1 MNSPAS
7 SNIEFDNKSETT
19 LSATNSVQ
27 AHTRLM
33 GQILLEMGKITSE
46 DTENILQL
54 QQQSGMLFGDAA
66 RQLGLV
72 TDIDVQRV
80 LASQFD
86 YPYLFPGQEN
96 YSSELVVAYQPFCA
110 QVEAIRAMRSQL
122 MMRWFSTGHKSMAVI
137 GINPD
142 CGSSLFIANL
152 AVLFSQLGQ
161 RTLLIDTNLRE
172 PGQHKIFNLHN
183 KQGLSDVLAG
193 RVELSDVISKL
204 EPFVDLTVLSAGTR
218 PPNPSELLSRAAFAN
233 TSEHIANQ
241 YDIVLY
247 DAPAFMSSTD
257 AFLIAARAGGVL
269 LVMHKHNT
277 RFADIQAVSEQITCN
292 GANIIGTVLIDL

>member
-1 MNSPAS
+1 MNIPAS
-7 SNIEFDNKSETT
+7 SNIELDNKSET
-19 LSATNSVQ
+19 LSAANPMQ

-33 GQILLEMGKITSE
+33 GQILLEMGKITLE

-66 RQLGLV
+66 RQLGLI
-72 TDIDVQRV
+72 TDIDVQQV
-80 LASQFD
+80 LAGQFD
-86 YPYLFPGQEN
+86 YPYLLPGQEN
-96 YSSELVVAYQPFCA
+96 YSPELVVAYQPFCA

-122 MMRWFSTGHKSMAVI
+122 VMRWFSKGHKSMAVV
-137 GINPD
+137 GINPE
-142 CGSSLFIANL
+142 CGSSLLVANL

-161 RTLLIDTNLRE
+161 RTLLIDANLRE

-193 RVELSDVISKL
+193 RVELSNVISKL
-204 EPFVDLTVLSAGTR
+204 EPFVGLNVLSAGTR
-218 PPNPSELLSRAAFAN
+218 PPNPSELLSRTGFIN
-233 TSEHIANQ
+233 VSENIASQ
-241 YDIVLY
+241 FDIVLY

-269 LVMHKHNT
+269 LVIHKHNT